1 MAASPS
7 PGTSPAASTAPR
19 TVEGGPGRLHGPGA
33 FRGPGLFG
41 GPGFADGRGFKGPGF
56 GPITITAIDG
66 SNLSLKTDDGWT
78 RTITVGSTTSLLKA
92 GQKIS
97 LGDLSV
103 GDTIRFRETRASDG
117 SYSIDEIDV
126 VLPQVAGTVTA
137 VTGDGFTLN
146 SRDGTSWAI
155 AVNGSTSYRLGSK
168 GTGAKSDV
176 KVGSEVFVEGTR
188 GTGNSLTAAAVHIL
202 LPHIAGQVTARTGS
216 TLTIRQFDGTM
227 AKVRVSSGTT
237 FRVQGVSD
245 PNVSDITVGMTI
257 VVEGTRNADGSV
269 DASTVLAGRGFGRF
283 NAGLFPPLP
292 GASPAPTTSPGQG

>member
-1 MAASPS
+1 M
-7 PGTSPAASTAPR
+7 
-19 TVEGGPGRLHGPGA
+19 
-33 FRGPGLFG
+33 
-41 GPGFADGRGFKGPGF
+41 
-56 GPITITAIDG
+56 
-66 SNLSLKTDDGWT
+66 
-78 RTITVGSTTSLLKA
+78 
-92 GQKIS
+92 
-97 LGDLSV
+97 
-103 GDTIRFRETRASDG
+103 
-117 SYSIDEIDV
+117 
-126 VLPQVAGTVTA
+126 
-137 VTGDGFTLN
+137 TGDGFTLN